1 MKNRSILFI
10 LFFITLSL
18 VLLQCARIPARK
30 VLILA
35 VDGLDPR
42 LLEEFVQAGVLPHF
56 ERLISEG
63 DFKPLQTTMPPLSP
77 VAWSTFITGMDPG
90 GHGIFD
96 FIHRDPVTMIPYL
109 SMAQAGE
116 SAGSLNLGSW
126 VIPLGGSSME
136 LLRKGTAFW
145 EILEEQGIP
154 TTVFR
159 MPANFPP
166 VSSSG
171 QALSGMGTPDILGTP
186 GMFSLFTDRPPPNAQ
201 EVAGGRVI
209 EVEIVDHTVQARL
222 LGPPN
227 DFRRVPQEN
236 SGGGNRADIEF
247 GTPDLAID
255 FTVSL
260 DPDEEVAKFVVQDEE
275 FILKEGEWSDW
286 IQMDFE
292 AVPYLVS
299 ISTIGRFYLQQVRPS
314 FRLYVSPLQIDPMEP
329 AMPIST
335 PEDWSQELA
344 RDLGYFYTQELA
356 EDTKAFDE
364 GVFTGREFWDQAQFV
379 YREQRRA
386 FEYAL
391 ENFKEGLLFFYFS
404 GVDQGSHMLWRYMD
418 EQHPNFSH
426 DEQLRL
432 GIQTLYQQMDET
444 LGEMLAAVDEST
456 TVIVMSDHGF
466 APFNRGVNLN
476 SWLLEKGYV
485 KLKDPTQRGSPLFLN
500 VDWSG
505 TRAYA
510 FGLNGLYVNL
520 RGRERNGIVSPGDEY
535 QQLLDELE
543 EDLLAMTDPDNGQ
556 GAVTLVVQTHRDFQA
571 MNLDLGPDIIV
582 GYNRGYRSSWE
593 SPLGE
598 FSWEIFADNDKP
610 WSGDHGMDY
619 RLVPGVLISNRRITL
634 EDPALYD
641 LTVAVLDEYGISK
654 NPDMIGQDTLE

>member
-1 MKNRSILFI
+1 
-10 LFFITLSL
+10 
-18 VLLQCARIPARK
+18 
-30 VLILA
+30 
-35 VDGLDPR
+35 
-42 LLEEFVQAGVLPHF
+42 
-56 ERLISEG
+56 
-63 DFKPLQTTMPPLSP
+63 
-77 VAWSTFITGMDPG
+77 
-90 GHGIFD
+90 
-96 FIHRDPVTMIPYL
+96 
-109 SMAQAGE
+109 MAE
-116 SAGSLNLGSW
+116 
-126 VIPLGGSSME
+126 
-136 LLRKGTAFW
+136 
-145 EILEEQGIP
+145 LEEQGIP

-186 GMFSLFTDRPPPNAQ
+186 GMFSFYTDRPPPNAQ
-201 EVAGGRVI
+201 DLSGGRVF
-209 EVEIVDHTVQARL
+209 EVELVDNTVEARL

-227 DFRRVPQEN
+227 SFRRVPKED
-236 SGGGNRADIEF
+236 SGGGSGADAEYV
-247 GTPDLAID
+247 TPDLEID
-255 FTVSL
+255 FTVWL

-292 AVPYLVS
+292 AVPYLVN
-299 ISTIGRFYLQQVRPS
+299 ISTIARFYLQQVRPHL
-314 FRLYVSPLQIDPMEP
+314 RLYVTPLQIDPVQP

-335 PEDWSQELA
+335 PEDWSRELA
-344 RDLGYFYTQELA
+344 SNLGYFYTQELA

-364 GVFTGREFWDQAQFV
+364 GIFSGREFWEQAQFV
-379 YREQRRA
+379 YQEQRRA
-386 FEYAL
+386 LEYSL
-391 ENFKEGLLFFYFS
+391 ENFREGLLFFYFS

-426 DEQLRL
+426 DEQLMS
-432 GIQTLYQQMDET
+432 GIQRLYQQMDET
-444 LGEMLAAVDEST
+444 LGEVLASVDEST

-485 KLKDPTQRGSPLFLN
+485 KLKEPTKRGSPLFLN

-520 RGRERNGIVSPGDEY
+520 RGRERNGIVTPGEEY

-543 EDLLAMTDPDNGQ
+543 EDLLAMKDPDNGQ
-556 GAVTLVVQTHRDFQA
+556 SAVTLVVRTHRDFQD
-571 MNLDLGPDIIV
+571 MNLDVAPDMIV

-598 FSWEIFADNDKP
+598 FTWEIFADNDQR
-610 WSGDHGMDY
+610 WSGDHSMDH

-634 EDPALYD
+634 EQPALYD
-641 LTVAVLDEYGISK
+641 LTVAVLDEYGVSK
-654 NPDMIGQDTLE
+654 NADMIGQDTLE

>member
-1 MKNRSILFI
+1 MKSRGILFT
-10 LFFITLSL
+10 LFIMICSL
-18 VLLQCARIPARK
+18 LWIQCGRVPAKK

-35 VDGLDPR
+35 VDGLDPK
-42 LLEEFVQAGVLPHF
+42 LLEEFVQAGHLPHF

-96 FIHRDPVTMIPYL
+96 FIHRDPVTMIPYM
-109 SMAQAGE
+109 SMAEAGD
-116 SAGSLNLGSW
+116 SAEALTLGSW
-126 VIPLGGSSME
+126 VIPLGGGSHE
-136 LLRKGTAFW
+136 LLRKGPAFW
-145 EILEEQGIP
+145 QILEEHGIP

-166 VSSSG
+166 VSSFG

-186 GMFSLFTDRPPPNAQ
+186 GMFSLYTDRPPPNAQ
-201 EVAGGRVI
+201 DLSGGRVF
-209 EVEIVDHTVQARL
+209 EVELVDNTVEARL

-227 DFRRVPQEN
+227 SFRRVPKED
-236 SGGGNRADIEF
+236 SGGGSRADAEYV
-247 GTPDLAID
+247 TPDLEID

-292 AVPYLVS
+292 AVPYLVN
-299 ISTIGRFYLQQVRPS
+299 ISTIARFYLQQVRPHL
-314 FRLYVSPLQIDPMEP
+314 RLYVTPLQIDPMQP

-335 PEDWSQELA
+335 PEDWSRELA

-364 GVFTGREFWDQAQFV
+364 GIFSGSEFWEQAQFV
-379 YREQRRA
+379 YQEQRRA
-386 FEYAL
+386 LEYSL
-391 ENFKEGLLFFYFS
+391 ENFREGLLFFYFS

-426 DEQLRL
+426 DEQLMS
-432 GIQTLYQQMDET
+432 GIQRLYQQMDET
-444 LGEMLAAVDEST
+444 LGEVLASVDEST

-485 KLKDPTQRGSPLFLN
+485 KLKDPTKRGSPLFLN

-520 RGRERNGIVSPGDEY
+520 RGRERNGIVTPGEEY
-535 QQLLDELE
+535 QRLLDELE
-543 EDLLAMTDPDNGQ
+543 EDLLAMKDPDNGQ
-556 GAVTLVVQTHRDFQA
+556 SAVTLVVQTHRDFQE
-571 MNLDLGPDIIV
+571 MNLDVGPDMIV

-598 FSWEIFADNDKP
+598 FTWEIFADNDQA
-610 WSGDHGMDY
+610 WSGDHSMDH

-634 EDPALYD
+634 EQPALYD
-641 LTVAVLDEYGISK
+641 LTVAVLDEYGVSK
-654 NPDMIGQDTLE
+654 NADMIGQDTLE

>member
-1 MKNRSILFI
+1 MKNKSIFILFI
-10 LFFITLSL
+10 MICSL
-18 VLLQCARIPARK
+18 LWIQCGRVPAKK

-35 VDGLDPR
+35 VDGLDPK
-42 LLEEFVQAGVLPHF
+42 LLEEFVQAGYLPHF

-96 FIHRDPVTMIPYL
+96 FIHRDPLTMIPYM
-109 SMAQAGE
+109 SMAEAGD
-116 SAGSLNLGSW
+116 SAGALTLGSW
-126 VIPLGGSSME
+126 VIPLGGGSHE
-136 LLRKGTAFW
+136 LLRKGPAFW
-145 EILEEQGIP
+145 QILEEQGIP

-186 GMFSLFTDRPPPNAQ
+186 GMFSFYTDRPPPNAQ
-201 EVAGGRVI
+201 DLSGGRVF
-209 EVEIVDHTVQARL
+209 EVELVDNTVEARL

-227 DFRRVPQEN
+227 SFRRVPKED
-236 SGGGNRADIEF
+236 SGGGSGADAEYV
-247 GTPDLAID
+247 TPDLEID
-255 FTVSL
+255 FTVWL

-292 AVPYLVS
+292 AVPYLVN
-299 ISTIGRFYLQQVRPS
+299 ISTIARFYLQQVRPHL
-314 FRLYVSPLQIDPMEP
+314 RLYVTPLQIDPVQP

-335 PEDWSQELA
+335 PEDWSRELA
-344 RDLGYFYTQELA
+344 SNLGYFYTQELA

-364 GVFTGREFWDQAQFV
+364 GIFSGREFWEQAQFV
-379 YREQRRA
+379 YQEQRRA
-386 FEYAL
+386 LEYSL
-391 ENFKEGLLFFYFS
+391 ENFREGLLFFYFS

-426 DEQLRL
+426 DEQLMS
-432 GIQTLYQQMDET
+432 GIQRLYQQMDET
-444 LGEMLAAVDEST
+444 LGEVLASVDEST

-485 KLKDPTQRGSPLFLN
+485 KLKEPTKRGSPLFLN

-520 RGRERNGIVSPGDEY
+520 RGRERNGIVTPGEEY

-543 EDLLAMTDPDNGQ
+543 EDLLAMKDPDNGQ
-556 GAVTLVVQTHRDFQA
+556 SAVTLVVRTHRDFQD
-571 MNLDLGPDIIV
+571 MNLDVAPDMIV

-598 FSWEIFADNDKP
+598 FTWEIFADNDQP
-610 WSGDHGMDY
+610 WSGDHSMDH

-634 EDPALYD
+634 EQPALYD
-641 LTVAVLDEYGISK
+641 LTVAVLDEYGVSK
-654 NPDMIGQDTLE
+654 NADMIGQDTLE